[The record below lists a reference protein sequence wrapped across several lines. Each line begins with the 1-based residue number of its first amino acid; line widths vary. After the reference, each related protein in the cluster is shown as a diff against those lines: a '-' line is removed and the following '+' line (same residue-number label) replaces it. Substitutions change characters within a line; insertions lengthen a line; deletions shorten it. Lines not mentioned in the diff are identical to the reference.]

1 MYKKILLTSA
11 FILVIALNVFSIGL
25 NLYHP
30 KEFKSTSSE
39 VNYSSE
45 VNKCFQVYD
54 VKTASYCL
62 RDWIKGFYNYTVR
75 NESSYKDKWGSYEDI
90 KLYGGDCFDYT
101 MLYKLYLT
109 SNDYLTEK
117 VSIYPESEESGHTFL
132 IAYDKNMSAYC
143 KIDQLFVDCLN
154 MEIINEKNETN

>member
-1 MYKKILLTSA
+1 MHKILWA
-11 FILVIALNVFSIGL
+11 IILILIIGL
-25 NLYHP
+25 NAFSIYFNLYNP
-30 KEFKSTSSE
+30 KELKLTDSE

-54 VKTASYCL
+54 VKIASECL

-90 KLYGGDCFDYT
+90 KLNGGDCFDYT

-109 SNDYLTEK
+109 SNDYLTDK
-117 VSIYPESEESGHTFL
+117 VSIYSESEESGHTFL
-132 IAYDKNMSAYC
+132 IAYDKNLTSYC
-143 KIDQLFVDCLN
+143 KIDQLFIDCLD
-154 MEIINEKNETN
+154 MGVKNEKNETN